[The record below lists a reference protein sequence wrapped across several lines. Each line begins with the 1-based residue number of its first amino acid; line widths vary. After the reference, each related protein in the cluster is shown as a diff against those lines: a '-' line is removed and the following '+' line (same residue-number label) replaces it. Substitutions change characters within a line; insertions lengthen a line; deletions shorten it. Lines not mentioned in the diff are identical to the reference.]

1 MVLSLQALLFIFSW
15 DLNDS
20 EVNKKCVFPQLNCY
34 FNWLQWHTRETFAEP
49 MKKLFL

>member
-20 EVNKKCVFPQLNCY
+20 EVNKKNVFS
-34 FNWLQWHTRETFAEP
+34 HS
-49 MKKLFL
+49 